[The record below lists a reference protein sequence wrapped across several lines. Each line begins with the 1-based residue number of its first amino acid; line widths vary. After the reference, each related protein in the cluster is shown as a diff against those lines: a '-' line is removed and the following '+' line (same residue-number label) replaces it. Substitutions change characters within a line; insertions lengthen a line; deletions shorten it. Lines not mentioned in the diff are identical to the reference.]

1 MKVTEGMKITV
12 LNGSPKGSLSITM
25 QYVRYLE
32 QQFPQHR
39 ITILNVAQR
48 IGRIVRDEETFLS
61 IMEDVASS
69 DGILWAFPLYVC
81 LVPSQYKRFI
91 ELIRER
97 KAEGAF
103 AGKYTAVLTTSIHFF
118 DHTAH
123 RYMHAICDDLDMKY
137 AGMFSPDM
145 HDLLDDKK
153 RKDLLQFAGEF
164 FRAIEQGAVTAK
176 TYPPLRYHPIV
187 YRPGKAVSPID
198 SADKKILL
206 IADYDGASPNLASMV
221 ERFEKAIEGGIE
233 TVDLA
238 DLNVKGG
245 CLGCIKCGF
254 DNICAYEGKDD
265 YIEFYNQQVR
275 RADILVFAGA
285 VRDRYLSWRW
295 KQFFDRGFFN
305 THQPTLGGK
314 QIGLLVAGPL
324 TLIPNLRE
332 IFEAY
337 AEWQGA
343 NLACCITDEHDSA
356 AKIDLLIQQCAERLI
371 RLACINYVPP
381 PTFLG
386 VGGMK
391 VFRDDIYGRLRFAF
405 QADHRYYQRHG
416 LYDFPQKNVRARKLN
431 KTMIQMTK
439 DPAMK
444 EAIRK
449 RFTLGM
455 IEPFRR
461 VLEKTEKQ

>member
-1 MKVTEGMKITV
+1 MKNPMNIAV
-12 LNGSPKGSLSITM
+12 LNGSPKGPLSVTM

-32 QQFPQHR
+32 QRFPQHR
-39 ITILNVAQR
+39 FEILDVARR
-48 IGRIVRDEETFLS
+48 IGRIVRDEETFRT
-61 IMEDVASS
+61 IMDTVEAS

-81 LVPSQYKRFI
+81 LVPSQYKHFI

-103 AGKYTAVLTTSIHFF
+103 HGKYAGVLTTSIHFF

-123 RYMHAICDDLDMKY
+123 EYMHAICDDLEMKY
-137 AGMFSPDM
+137 VGMFSPDM
-145 HDLLDDKK
+145 YDLLDEKK
-153 RKDLLQFAGEF
+153 REALVHFGDEF
-164 FRAIEQGAVTAK
+164 FRAVEKKIVTAR
-176 TYPPLRYHPIV
+176 TYPPLQSDPIS
-187 YRPGKAVSPID
+187 YRPGDVDRPVDCGEKRV
-198 SADKKILL
+198 LV
-206 IADYDGASPNLASMV
+206 IADYDGAPSNLAAMV
-221 ERFEKAIEGGIE
+221 KRFERAIGGPVD

-254 DNICAYEGKDD
+254 DNVCAYEGKDD
-265 YIEFYNQQVR
+265 FIPFYNQKVR
-275 RADILVFAGA
+275 KADILVFAGA

-314 QIGLLVAGPL
+314 QIGLLVSGPL
-324 TLIPNLRE
+324 SQIPNLRE
-332 IFEAY
+332 IFHAY

-343 NLACCITDEHDSA
+343 NLTCCVTDECTSSEE
-356 AKIDLLIQQCAERLI
+356 IDALIQQCAERLV
-371 RLACINYVPP
+371 RCATMGYVPP

-405 QADHRYYQRHG
+405 QADHRYYRRYG
-416 LYDFPQKNVRARKLN
+416 LYDFPQKDARAKKMNR
-431 KTMIQMTK
+431 TMMEMTK

-444 EAIRK
+444 EALRRK
-449 RFTLGM
+449 FAEGM
-455 IEPFRR
+455 VEPLRR
-461 VLEKTEKQ
+461 VLKRTET